1 MVNILLV
8 EDECAHVDLIQ
19 RAFEDHG
26 PAFRLTVASC
36 LGEAD
41 RHLREKRFDLVL
53 FDFLLPDGKGTE
65 LLRNVDLVSSCPFIL
80 MTSHGDEK
88 LAVEA
93 LKAGA
98 LDYVVKSAE
107 TFSTMPKLVERALRE
122 WQLVEDRKQAEE
134 ALRLSEEKFR
144 AIADYSFD
152 LGLWFG
158 VDGELLW
165 ANRAIERFTGKTFE
179 ECREVADHIFSS
191 IHEEERRNIRDIM
204 VSALADRTSGN
215 NIPFRL
221 HYQEGVFRWVSISW
235 VPIYSRNGEYLGIR
249 ANIRDIHD
257 LKRALEN
264 LEEVNHELD
273 AFVYTV
279 SHDLRTPLT
288 PIIGFAQLLE
298 ERFHNQMD
306 ESSLEMLSC
315 IEQQGRNMLA
325 LLEDLLR
332 LARAGYLE
340 RPLEAVDAGG
350 VVREVVLELH
360 EKISQ
365 DAIEIKQNPLPFV
378 HIPRTLLKQI
388 FENLIQNAILYAGSA
403 GNPIEIGG
411 NRVAEKVFFF
421 VRDHGPGVPQEDR
434 KRIFEVFCRGSGEK
448 KTGGTGVGLATVRK
462 IARQYGGFAWVDETP
477 NGGATFWV
485 SVDEEG
491 LLD

>member
-1 MVNILLV
+1 MNILLV
-8 EDECAHVDLIQ
+8 EDDGAHVSLIQ
-19 RAFEDHG
+19 RAFEDHDPG
-26 PAFRLTVASC
+26 FRLTVASRLSEAESC
-36 LGEAD
+36 LQEQ
-41 RHLREKRFDLVL
+41 KFDLVL
-53 FDFLLPDGKGTE
+53 VDFLLPDGKGTD
-65 LLRNVDLVSSCPFIL
+65 LLGNVGLVSSCPFIL

-107 TFSTMPKLVERALRE
+107 TFSLLPKVVERGLRE
-122 WQLVEDRKQAEE
+122 WQLIQERKQAEE
-134 ALRLSEEKFR
+134 ALRFSEEKFR

-158 VDGELLW
+158 VAGDLLW
-165 ANRAIERFTGKTFE
+165 ANRAIERFTGHTFE
-179 ECREVADHIFSS
+179 ECRQQSDHFFSS
-191 IHEEERRNIRDIM
+191 IHEDERKEIREM
-204 VSALADRTSGN
+204 MMSALADRTSGN

-221 HYQEGVFRWVSISW
+221 QYQEGSFRWVSISW
-235 VPIYSRNGEYLGIR
+235 VPIYSLRDEYLGIR

-257 LKRALEN
+257 LKKALEN
-264 LEEVNHELD
+264 LEEANHELD

-298 ERFHNQMD
+298 ERLREQLD
-306 ESSLEMLSC
+306 EGSREMLSC

-340 RPLEAVDAGG
+340 RPQETVDTGE
-350 VVREVVLELH
+350 VVREVVLELQ
-360 EKISQ
+360 EKIQ
-365 DAIEIKQNPLPFV
+365 QEGIEIRQHPLPFV

-388 FENLIQNAILYAGSA
+388 FENLIQNAILYAGKE
-403 GNPIEIGG
+403 GNPLEIGG
-411 NRVAEKVFFF
+411 NRLEDKIRFF
-421 VRDHGPGVPQEDR
+421 VRDHGPGVPQQDR
-434 KRIFEVFCRGSGEK
+434 KRVFEVFYRGSGEK

-462 IARQYGGFAWVDETP
+462 IARQYGGFAWVEETP
-477 NGGATFWV
+477 QGGATFWV
-485 SVDEEG
+485 SVDEAG
-491 LLD
+491 PFD